1 MNIENERKRRMAD
14 RRGQAGVSVGR
25 IYEDDTEICNEP
37 KERLEESLER
47 WRYALGRR
55 GRTVSTSKTE
65 WMCVSIGER

>member
-1 MNIENERKRRMAD
+1 MVEVR
-14 RRGQAGVSVGR
+14 QASLWRR

-37 KERLEESLER
+37 KERLEESLEW

-65 WMCVSIGER
+65 WMCVSIGERGER

>member
-1 MNIENERKRRMAD
+1 MREREGWLTDEVR
-14 RRGQAGVSVGR
+14 QASLWRR